1 MMNTYEV
8 YIEES
13 TPCGGSKY
21 AKKEFFEVEAESP
34 EAYVREHGKWPILET
49 CRNGDGDLV
58 IITGDCAGNR
68 IVYTFT
74 E

>member
-1 MMNTYEV
+1 MKNYEV
-8 YIEES
+8 YVEES

-21 AKKEFFEVEAESP
+21 AKKEFFEVEADSP
-34 EAYVREHGKWPILET
+34 EAYVRENGKWPIQDI

-58 IITGDCAGNR
+58 ITTGDCAGNL
-68 IVYTFT
+68 IKYTFS